1 MDSEVLAGDIAWFL
15 DTMRVEHGASEHTI
29 TAYTRDLKLAS
40 SFFAEI
46 GVTSWQ
52 ELTSAHQS
60 RYEASL
66 GAPLARS
73 TAQRRISALRSL
85 LKFLKRNQ
93 AGPEAPLPSTSGF
106 RKSKQLPKALGLSE
120 TEALLDA
127 VDPSEVSG
135 LRDRTLLEL
144 LYGGGLRISEAV
156 GLPVSAIDL
165 DEGLIRVEGKRQK
178 VRLIPMPSGT
188 MQWVRKYLANARPS
202 LLAKCRGPLPA
213 NLILADRGRP
223 LLRQNAFKIVRE
235 AAKRAGLTVTP
246 SPHTLRH
253 TYAVHLLK
261 GGADLRAVQELLG
274 HASLATT
281 QIYTELDTAEVRERY
296 RKAHPRA

>member
-1 MDSEVLAGDIAWFL
+1 MDSQGLAGDVAWFL
-15 DTMRVEHGASEHTI
+15 DAMRVENGASEHTI

-40 SFFAEI
+40 SFLAEL
-46 GVTSWQ
+46 GVATWP
-52 ELTSAHQS
+52 ELTAAHLS

-66 GAPLARS
+66 GPPLARA
-73 TAQRRISALRSL
+73 TALRRVSSLRSL

-93 AGPEAPLPSTSGF
+93 SGPEAPLPNTGGF
-106 RKSKQLPKALGLSE
+106 RRSRRLPKALGPAE
-120 TEALLDA
+120 TVALLEA
-127 VDPSEVSG
+127 IDPSDESG

-178 VRLIPMPSGT
+178 VRMIPIPAGT
-188 MQWVRKYLANARPS
+188 MQWVRRYVANARPS

-213 NLILADRGRP
+213 NLILTDRGRP
-223 LLRQNAFKIVRE
+223 LLRQNAFKIVQL
-235 AAKRAGLTVTP
+235 AAKRAGLSTFP

>member
-1 MDSEVLAGDIAWFL
+1 M
-15 DTMRVEHGASEHTI
+15 
-29 TAYTRDLKLAS
+29 
-40 SFFAEI
+40 
-46 GVTSWQ
+46 
-52 ELTSAHQS
+52 
-60 RYEASL
+60 
-66 GAPLARS
+66 
-73 TAQRRISALRSL
+73 

-106 RKSKQLPKALGLSE
+106 RRAKRLPKALGRSE
-120 TEALLDA
+120 TDALLEA
-127 VDPSEVSG
+127 VDPSEVGG

-178 VRLIPMPSGT
+178 VRLIPLPAGT
-188 MQWVRKYLANARPS
+188 VVWLRKYLANARPV
-202 LLAKCRGPLPA
+202 LLAQCKGPLPA

-223 LLRQNAFKIVRE
+223 LLRQNAFKVVQD
-235 AAKRAGLTVTP
+235 AAKRAGLSVTP

-281 QIYTELDTAEVRERY
+281 QIYTELDTAEVGDRY

>member
-1 MDSEVLAGDIAWFL
+1 VDSKVLASDVAWFL
-15 DTMRVEHGASEHTI
+15 DTMRVENGASEHTI
-29 TAYTRDLKLAS
+29 SAYRRDLALAS
-40 SFFAEI
+40 GFFANI
-46 GVTSWQ
+46 GVESWT

-60 RYEASL
+60 RFEASL

-73 TAQRRISALRSL
+73 TAQRRVSALRSF

-93 AGPEAPLPSTSGF
+93 AGPEAPLPGTGGF
-106 RKSKQLPKALGLSE
+106 RPAKHLPKALGHAE
-120 TEALLDA
+120 TEALLSA
-127 VDPSEVSG
+127 IDPSDISG
-135 LRDRTLLEL
+135 LRDRTLVEL

-165 DEGLIRVEGKRQK
+165 EEGLLRVEGKREK
-178 VRLIPMPSGT
+178 VRLIPVPDGT
-188 MQWVRKYLANARPS
+188 MKWVRRYLANARPA

-213 NLILADRGRP
+213 NLILADRGKA
-223 LLRQNAFKIVRE
+223 LLRQNAFKNVQE
-235 AAKRAGLTVTP
+235 AAKRAGLSVAP

-281 QIYTELDTAEVRERY
+281 QIYTELDTAEVRDRY